1 MEGEVVK
8 TLEHQWRED
17 LQPGDEVAVF
27 AVRGF
32 RTESARIAKVEKVTK
47 LHVVVDGVKFS
58 KRHGRTAGPSNGYG
72 LGPRIDI
79 PTPAVRERIARDRI
93 RFRALN
99 AIEKLRMSPRN
110 GGVGGDD
117 REWSRLEADALR
129 EIAKAPNPD
138 AFDAWITR
146 WRNAAAIEVLV
157 AALERLERDDS
168 TARRETARWLSTSI
182 AELRHA
188 LNPDTIPGT
197 TDAEPVR

>member
-8 TLEHQWRED
+8 TPENWREN
-17 LQPGDEVAVF
+17 LKPGDEVALF
-27 AVRGF
+27 ASRGF
-32 RTESARIAKVEKVTK
+32 RGETIRIAKVERVTK
-47 LHVVVDGVKFS
+47 LHVIVDGVKFS
-58 KRHGRTAGPSNGYG
+58 KRHGHSAGGSSGYD

-79 PTPAVRERIARDRI
+79 PTPAIRERIALDRI

-99 AIEKLRMSPRN
+99 AIEKLRVSPRN
-110 GGVGGDD
+110 GGTGGED
-117 REWSRLEADALR
+117 RPWSRLEADALR
-129 EIAKAPNPD
+129 EIAKASTPD

-146 WRNAAAIEVLV
+146 LRNAAAIEVLV

-197 TDAEPVR
+197 TDTEPAR